1 MVPLTNRGLRA
12 GIVRS
17 QNQRSDE
24 NDNSHNA
31 GAEGRA
37 SSGGSA
43 IETAGRH
50 AIQNKLIQVY

>member
-37 SSGGSA
+37 SA

-50 AIQNKLIQVY
+50 AIRNKLIQVY